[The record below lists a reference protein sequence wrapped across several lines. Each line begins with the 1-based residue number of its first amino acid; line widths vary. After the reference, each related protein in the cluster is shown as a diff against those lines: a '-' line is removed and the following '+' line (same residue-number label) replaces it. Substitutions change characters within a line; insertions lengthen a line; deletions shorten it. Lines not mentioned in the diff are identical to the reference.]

1 MNKTELV
8 SAVAE
13 ASQLSKKDAQKAVEA
28 VFETITTTLQN
39 GDKVQLIGFGNFEV
53 RERAARK
60 GRNLRTGEE
69 TEIPASK
76 FPAFKPGK
84 ALKDAV
90 K

>member
-39 GDKVQLIGFGNFEV
+39 GDKV
-53 RERAARK
+53 
-60 GRNLRTGEE
+60 
-69 TEIPASK
+69 
-76 FPAFKPGK
+76 
-84 ALKDAV
+84 
-90 K
+90 